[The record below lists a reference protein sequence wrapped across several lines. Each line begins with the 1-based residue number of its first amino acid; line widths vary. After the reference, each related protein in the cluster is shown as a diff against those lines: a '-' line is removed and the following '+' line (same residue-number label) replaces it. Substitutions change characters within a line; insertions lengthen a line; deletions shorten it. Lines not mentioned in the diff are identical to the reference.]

1 MAESSQN
8 VRLRVYIV
16 DANTPATVGTFSLK
30 PPNPK
35 PVRVEVP
42 HLESTYVDKLNIPV
56 VDQGDVSGEFYF
68 EKANATHTQLR
79 TDMVT
84 RPAPIRKWD
93 IVSVVKDELGA
104 EAITVLDTFN
114 ATLMDFPRT
123 FAERQAIKGSLTLS
137 LDNIPVLG
145 TPP

>member
-1 MAESSQN
+1 MAESSQG
-8 VRLRVYIV
+8 VRLRVYIT
-16 DANTPATVGTFSLK
+16 DENTPSTVGTFSLK

-42 HLESTYVDKLNIPV
+42 HLESEFIDKLNIPV
-56 VDQGDVSGEFYF
+56 VDQGDVTGEFYF
-68 EKANATHTQLR
+68 EQANAVHAQLR

-84 RPAPIRKWD
+84 RPAPVRKWD
-93 IVSVVKDELGA
+93 IVKVVKDELGA
-104 EAITVLDTFN
+104 ESITPLDTFN

-123 FAERQAIKGSLTLS
+123 FQERQAIKGSLTLS

-145 TPP
+145 EPS